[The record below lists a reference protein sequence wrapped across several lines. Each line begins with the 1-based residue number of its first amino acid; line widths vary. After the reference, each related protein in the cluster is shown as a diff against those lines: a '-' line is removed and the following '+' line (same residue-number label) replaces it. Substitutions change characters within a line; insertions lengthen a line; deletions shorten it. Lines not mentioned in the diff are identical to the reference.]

1 MYLKEEGAD
10 VNTVGLHH
18 NNNNYYNNGRRE
30 GEITKGVVYY
40 SSSLFSPKT
49 LDDPFQFVYWLFTID
64 LAFQSFRIVLL
75 QPQWPNMTYRASL
88 VSIMFYYVVSINKV
102 G

>member
-18 NNNNYYNNGRRE
+18 NNNNYHINGRRE
-30 GEITKGVVYY
+30 GEI
-40 SSSLFSPKT
+40 LQREWLIILPAFSVLKT

-64 LAFQSFRIVLL
+64 LAFQSFRICFTKATV
-75 QPQWPNMTYRASL
+75 A
-88 VSIMFYYVVSINKV
+88 
-102 G
+102 